1 MRIAKRLQ
9 AFSCLAL
16 MLILTL
22 LSACGNDSS
31 SSDDIPPALALSSG
45 TTSFHLKAG
54 EAGASKSVLL
64 DTNNG
69 SAPAFSISAID
80 NVSAPWLTAVESLGG
95 INAPAEIQITVDTV
109 GLGLASNVIHSE
121 NVSFSADGFQS
132 TSLKVMLSI
141 DLYDIMVS
149 ISSDR
154 TDPNPLEGATL
165 KDDAYIFVSPN
176 QDIKVVNFFYDT
188 DDLTTTPYQIE
199 DEIYYDF
206 ETTID
211 ENPDLLARPFDTTT
225 QAEGAHFIIVQIAH
239 PDGSI
244 STLRSD
250 FTIDNIP

>member
-1 MRIAKRLQ
+1 MRIAKWLQ
-9 AFSCLAL
+9 AFACLAL
-16 MLILTL
+16 VLILAL
-22 LSACGNDSS
+22 LSACGDGSS
-31 SSDDIPPALALSSG
+31 SSDDIPPALALSSS

-54 EAGASKSVLL
+54 EAGATKSMFL

-69 SAPAFSISAID
+69 SAPAFSVSAID
-80 NVSAPWLTAVESLGG
+80 NVSTPWLTAIESLGG
-95 INAPAEIQITVDTV
+95 INAPAEIQITVNTV

-121 NVSFSADGFQS
+121 SVSFSADGFQS
-132 TSLKVMLSI
+132 ASLKVMLSI

-149 ISSDR
+149 TSSDR
-154 TDPNPLEGATL
+154 SSPVPLAGANL
-165 KDDAYIFVSPN
+165 SDNAYIFVSPN
-176 QDIKVVNFFYDT
+176 QDIKLVNFFYDT
-188 DDLTTTPYQIE
+188 DDLSSTPYQIE

-225 QAEGAHFIIVQIAH
+225 QTEGAHFIIVEIVH